1 VCGIAGYVSAA
12 ARDGPAMVRSLAH
25 RGPDAHGEYLAAV
38 AGQQVFLGHT
48 RLSIIDLSPAGT
60 QPMFS
65 ADRQTVIIFNGEI
78 YNYRELRR
86 EFLSDH
92 AFRSSTDT
100 EVLLAL
106 YERMGLKCLQHL
118 NGDFAFAVLDLRARR
133 LQLVRDRVGVKP
145 LYTAKIG
152 RDLLFGSEIK
162 ALVAGGVRPVLDR
175 DQLQNYFIFKYVPGE
190 DTLFK
195 GVRRLAP
202 GSWLDYDLDTGETR
216 AERWWHPDIAS
227 RSAASYGEAAEQVA
241 ALVTDATRMRL
252 VADVPVGNF
261 LSGGLDSSIIASV
274 IRNERQIAHYCAR
287 RSDED
292 SQIEGTS
299 SDFDHAQRL
308 ARDWSLT
315 FRPIDVG
322 AGEMTIEN
330 IRRTVAFADDLI
342 ADSAQIPTD
351 LITRGAA
358 ASSRVFLSGMGADE
372 LFLGYPGHALTLLD
386 QRLRSV
392 PGSGA
397 VVRGIAQM
405 DQGRGAFKS
414 FRRYL
419 YKLGKYYDLPEYRAA
434 IYSLVGDFAVSASVI
449 NTDTKAVRGFLAG
462 YFPPG
467 GDPFEAFKRF
477 EFDNFLQ
484 KNLSYTDRMSMANS
498 VEVRVPYLDH
508 RIVNLAYSL
517 PRSYKL
523 GTWGRSK
530 RVLRTAF
537 VDVIPDH
544 IQRRRKAGFAMP
556 IRSLFASRER
566 IDSLLNVGL
575 LVEAAGINATAV
587 NELIDRHIAG
597 LEENSSIIY
606 ALISL
611 QQWCGLFL

>member
-1 VCGIAGYVSAA
+1 
-12 ARDGPAMVRSLAH
+12 MVRSLAH

-202 GSWLDYDLDTGETR
+202 GSWLDYDLDTGATR
-216 AERWWHPDIAS
+216 AERWWHPDITS
-227 RSAASYGEAAEQVA
+227 RSAATYGEAAEQVA

>member
-587 NELIDRHIAG
+587 SELIDRHIAG

>member
-1 VCGIAGYVSAA
+1 
-12 ARDGPAMVRSLAH
+12 MVRSLAH

>member
-1 VCGIAGYVSAA
+1 MCGIAGYVSAA

-25 RGPDAHGEYLAAV
+25 RGPDAHGEYLTAI
-38 AGQQVFLGHT
+38 AGRQVFLGHT
-48 RLSIIDLSPAGT
+48 RLSIIDLTAAGT

-86 EFLSDH
+86 EFLRDH
-92 AFRSSTDT
+92 AFRSGTDT

-106 YERMGLKCLQHL
+106 YERMGLECLQHL
-118 NGDFAFAVLDLRARR
+118 NGDFAFAVLDLRGRR

-145 LYTAKIG
+145 LYTARIG
-152 RDLLFGSEIK
+152 RDLVFGSEVK
-162 ALVAGGVRPVLDR
+162 ALIAGGVRPVLDR
-175 DQLQNYFIFKYVPGE
+175 DQLQSYFIFKYVPGE

-202 GSWLDYDLDTGETR
+202 GTWLDYDLETGEIR
-216 AERWWHPDIAS
+216 SERWWRPDVTS
-227 RSAASYGEAAEQVA
+227 RSAASYTEAAEQVA
-241 ALVTDATRMRL
+241 ALVTDATRLRL

-274 IRNERQIAHYCAR
+274 IRHERQIAHYCAR
-287 RSDED
+287 RSDQD
-292 SQIEGTS
+292 RQFEGTS
-299 SDFDHAQRL
+299 SDFDHAERL
-308 ARDWSLT
+308 ARAWSL
-315 FRPIDVG
+315 RLQPIDVG
-322 AGEMTIEN
+322 AVQMTSEN
-330 IRRTVAFADDLI
+330 IRRTVTFADDLI

-386 QRLRSV
+386 QHVRSV
-392 PGSGA
+392 PGAGG
-397 VVRGIAQM
+397 VVRWMARVE
-405 DQGRGAFKS
+405 QGRGAFKS

-419 YKLGKYYDLPEYRAA
+419 YKLGKYYDYPEYRAA
-434 IYSLVGDFAVSASVI
+434 IFSLVGDFAVSASVV
-449 NTDTKAVRGFLAG
+449 NTDTKAVSEFLAG

-484 KNLSYTDRMSMANS
+484 KNLSYTDGMSMANS

-508 RIVNLAYSL
+508 RIVNLAHSL
-517 PRSYKL
+517 PRAYKL
-523 GTWGRSK
+523 SLSGGAK
-530 RVLRTAF
+530 RVLRRAF
-537 VDVIPDH
+537 RDVIPDH

-566 IDSLLNVGL
+566 IDGLLNVGL
-575 LVEAAGINATAV
+575 LVEATGINATAV
-587 NELIDRHIAG
+587 NELIGRHIAG
-597 LEENSSIIY
+597 VEENSSIIY
-606 ALISL
+606 ALIAL
-611 QQWCGLFL
+611 QEWCTLFL

>member
-1 VCGIAGYVSAA
+1 
-12 ARDGPAMVRSLAH
+12 MVRSLAH

-175 DQLQNYFIFKYVPGE
+175 EQLQNYFIFKYVPGE

-322 AGEMTIEN
+322 AVEMTMEN

-449 NTDTKAVRGFLAG
+449 NTDTRGVRGFLAG

-566 IDSLLNVGL
+566 IESLLNVGL
-575 LVEAAGINATAV
+575 LVEAARINATAV

>member
-175 DQLQNYFIFKYVPGE
+175 EQLQNYFIFKYVPGE

-322 AGEMTIEN
+322 AVEMTMEN

-449 NTDTKAVRGFLAG
+449 NTDTRGVRGFLAG

-566 IDSLLNVGL
+566 IESLLNVGL
-575 LVEAAGINATAV
+575 LVEAARINATAV

>member
-1 VCGIAGYVSAA
+1 MCGIAGYVSVA
-12 ARDGPAMVRSLAH
+12 ARDGSAMVRTLAH

-38 AGQQVFLGHT
+38 ADRQVFLGHT
-48 RLSIIDLSPAGT
+48 RLSIIDLSAAGT

-86 EFLSDH
+86 EFLRDH
-92 AFRSSTDT
+92 AFRSGTDT

-106 YERMGLKCLQHL
+106 YERMGLKCLRLL
-118 NGDFAFAVLDLRARR
+118 NGDFAFAVLDLRAHR

-145 LYTAKIG
+145 LYTALIG
-152 RDLLFGSEIK
+152 KDLLFGSEIK
-162 ALVAGGVRPVLDR
+162 AVVAGGVRPVLDR
-175 DQLQNYFIFKYVPGE
+175 SQLQNYFIFKYVPGE

-202 GSWLDYDLDTGETR
+202 GSWLDYDLDRGEIRT
-216 AERWWHPDIAS
+216 ERWWRPDISS
-227 RSAASYGEAAEQVA
+227 RSAASYDEAAEQVA

-274 IRNERQIAHYCAR
+274 IRHERQIRHYCAR
-287 RSDED
+287 RSVED
-292 SQIEGTS
+292 RQFEGTS

-308 ARDWSLT
+308 AHAWSLK
-315 FRPIDVG
+315 FQPVDVG
-322 AGEMTIEN
+322 ADQMTSEN
-330 IRRTVAFADDLI
+330 VRRTVTFADDLI

-372 LFLGYPGHALTLLD
+372 LFLGYPAHALTLLD

-392 PGSGA
+392 PASGA
-397 VVRGIAQM
+397 VMRWMA
-405 DQGRGAFKS
+405 DLEQGRGAFKS

-419 YKLGKYYDLPEYRAA
+419 YKLGKYYDYPEYRAA

-449 NTDTKAVRGFLAG
+449 NIDTRAVTEFLTG

-467 GDPFEAFKRF
+467 GDPFEAFKSF

-484 KNLSYTDRMSMANS
+484 KNLSYTDGMSMANS

-508 RIVNLAYSL
+508 RIVDLAYSL

-523 GTWGRSK
+523 GFWGRSK
-530 RVLRTAF
+530 RVLRAAF
-537 VDVIPDH
+537 HDVIPDY

-556 IRSLFASRER
+556 IRSLFASRAR
-566 IDSLLNVGL
+566 VDGLLDVGL
-575 LVEAAGINATAV
+575 LAEATGVDATAV
-587 NELIDRHIAG
+587 NGLIDRHVAG
-597 LEENSSIIY
+597 REENSSIIY
-606 ALISL
+606 ALIAL
-611 QQWCGLFL
+611 KEWCTLFL